1 MSGWLPRLA
10 RTPAPDSRI
19 GPGSAPQPA
28 MPCLPRRFVPGRS
41 VELACVHVVFPERA
55 VAWRGP
61 HLRHLPGRSGNHHGP
76 VARPVTYGEHAA
88 KTSDA
93 HSYPVRGNYGVWARV
108 RVDSGEIENAG
119 VGRCFAAE
127 LDASLVDDG
136 ACGFSSTCNKSERL
150 RAKNPYFLRVRW
162 TKPTTMIGSCDQPRI
177 TYDDRF
183 WYCCRGRVPP
193 REQAR
198 QSRRCLW

>member
-1 MSGWLPRLA
+1 MERTSPSSLA
-10 RTPAPDSRI
+10 
-19 GPGSAPQPA
+19 
-28 MPCLPRRFVPGRS
+28 
-41 VELACVHVVFPERA
+41 
-55 VAWRGP
+55 
-61 HLRHLPGRSGNHHGP
+61 GRSGNHHGP
-76 VARPVTYGEHAA
+76 VPRPVTYREHAP

-93 HSYPVRGNYGVWARV
+93 HPCHIRGNYGEQGRV
-108 RVDSGEIENAG
+108 RIASDKTENAG
-119 VGRCFAAE
+119 VGRCFAAG

-136 ACGFSSTCNKSERL
+136 ARGFSSTCNKSERL

-162 TKPTTMIGSCDQPRI
+162 AKPTTIIGSCDQPRI

-183 WYCCRGRVPP
+183 WYYCRGRVPP